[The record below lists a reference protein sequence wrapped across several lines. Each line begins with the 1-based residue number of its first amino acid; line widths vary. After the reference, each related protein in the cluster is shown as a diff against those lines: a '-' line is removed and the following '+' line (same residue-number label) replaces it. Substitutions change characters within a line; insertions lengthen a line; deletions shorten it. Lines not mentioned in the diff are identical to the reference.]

1 MEENPENMIEA
12 LARQK
17 LEGRSYSEIRA
28 ELLDSGL
35 SGTEVSNLIR
45 QVDEKVL
52 EETVTVSRTDIAG
65 QLYRVGLVFA
75 IGGLILSI
83 IFNLG
88 LVAVNLPALAVY
100 APFIAGILLMF
111 YGRMLQRKKSPA
123 QAKGPGP
130 IRSRRPFK

>member
-1 MEENPENMIEA
+1 MTDQIDNRIEE

-28 ELLDSGL
+28 DLLASGL
-35 SGTEVSNLIR
+35 SGIEVSNLIR

-52 EETVTVSRTDIAG
+52 EETVTGSRTDRAV
-65 QLYRVGLVFA
+65 QLYRVGLVIA
-75 IGGLILSI
+75 IGGLILTI
-83 IFNLG
+83 LFNLG
-88 LVAVNLPALAVY
+88 LIPVNLPALAVY

-111 YGRMLQRKKSPA
+111 YGRMQQRKQSPA